1 MDISV
6 RRLGEG
12 DEAVVCDVARS
23 FKNAVIGTELA
34 ASILV
39 NPANYLVVAEADRE
53 IAGFLLAYRLDRIDR
68 PTGQLFIYDVAVD
81 PGHQRR
87 GVGKALM
94 GFATAVVESE
104 GLMEAFVFTNRD
116 NAAAVALYQ
125 RTGAHAEDGDGMVF
139 VYQGNAAPPV
149 PAARASLQ

>member
-12 DEAVVCDVARS
+12 DEAVACEVART
-23 FKNAVIGTELA
+23 FKNAVIGTDLA
-34 ASILV
+34 ASILA
-39 NPANYLVVAEADRE
+39 NPANYLVVAEANRE
-53 IAGFLLAYRLDRIDR
+53 IAGFLLAYHLDRIDR
-68 PTGQLFIYDVAVD
+68 PAGQLFIYEVAVGPD
-81 PGHQRR
+81 HQRR

-116 NAAAVALYQ
+116 NAAARALYQ
-125 RTGAHAEDGDGMVF
+125 RTGARAEDDHGVLF
-139 VYQGNAAPPV
+139 VYPGNAAPV
-149 PAARASLQ
+149 S